1 LLFNYRI
8 SSAICRL
15 FRVGL
20 RRLPRCDG
28 RKPPAANAL
37 AANVKRLPALAAE
50 LVQLQPEV
58 IVGRNTIKA
67 VIYRR

>member
-28 RKPPAANAL
+28 RKPPAAKAM
-37 AANVKRLPALAAE
+37 AAKDFRFWHETDSRDGSDVR
-50 LVQLQPEV
+50 
-58 IVGRNTIKA
+58 
-67 VIYRR
+67 